1 MRLGPLG
8 ASLFVHGLLM
18 GLLLVPATGAVRQ
31 APSLPMPTPNVT
43 MALVDLAK
51 LQAKP
56 LAPPTGT
63 IQYPRKKKHL
73 MAKVAPKPTIVKVAA
88 KPTPRPSPLPKP
100 NQDERK
106 IFEALRKADPSFAK
120 MTDDQIRKLPLPPG
134 MKSWADVL
142 AMTGNLDKLD
152 WTHAPPD
159 TVDKTAASASAG
171 GFFGWAPPNIKDD
184 AVYMGALKRE
194 EVNGTWHFTFQYF
207 GSVLV
212 AEWQEGETV
221 AKVAYYP
228 INGKPEAAKTFSIA
242 VATSDEDLA
251 AEMQAQFGL
260 ISQGLPPAPVPTASS
275 ATR

>member
-8 ASLFVHGLLM
+8 ASLFVHGLFI

-31 APSLPMPTPNVT
+31 APSLPIPTPNVT

-56 LAPPTGT
+56 PAPPTGT
-63 IQYPRKKKHL
+63 IQYPKKKKRPAVKL
-73 MAKVAPKPTIVKVAA
+73 VPMPKIVKVVA
-88 KPTPRPSPLPKP
+88 KPTPQPPPRPKS

-120 MTDDQIRKLPLPPG
+120 MTDEQIRKLPLPPG
-134 MKSWADVL
+134 MKSWSDVL
-142 AMTGNLDKLD
+142 AMTSNLDKLD

-194 EVNGTWHFTFQYF
+194 EANGTWHFTFQYF

-212 AEWQEGETV
+212 AEWAEGETV

-228 INGKPEAAKTFSIA
+228 INGKPDAAKTFSIA
-242 VATSDEDLA
+242 VASSDEQLA

-260 ISQGLPPAPVPTASS
+260 ISQGMPPAPVPTASGTS
-275 ATR
+275 K